1 MHGNHEYS
9 VTLMPGAPKYSETI
23 SSTLTVYWAQQSV
36 QLKPVYPAAV
46 YDCASPVVDT

>member
-1 MHGNHEYS
+1 MHGSHEYS
-9 VTLMPGAPKYSETI
+9 LTMMTGSPKYSETI

-46 YDCASPVVDT
+46 YACVSPAVDT